1 MALSKLNFGPS
12 GPFFRSPANLAT
24 WIVGDVHGWREV
36 FERLL
41 HRIDFDFAR
50 DRLWLAGDLVNR
62 GPDSLGMVRR
72 ARELE
77 EQLGPRFA
85 CVLGNHDLHLLAEV
99 AGVARKKS
107 PQLEAFLAAKDAEA
121 LADWLRGRPLLHGE
135 GGHLLIHAG
144 LWPEWSL
151 FEAVTWARRLEELI
165 RKRKAG
171 RRLLDPKNVPAE
183 LAAEGRALFAF
194 TSLRMCT
201 AAGEACSFKGK
212 PEEAPPGCL
221 PWFAVPGRRSAGA
234 RIFFGH
240 WAALGLHL
248 GDGVVGLDS
257 GCAWGGSLTAC
268 RLEDGKIVQ
277 EPNRGI

>member
-1 MALSKLNFGPS
+1 MS
-12 GPFFRSPANLAT
+12 T
-24 WIVGDVHGWREV
+24 WIVGDIHGWSEV

-41 HRIDFDFAR
+41 RRLDFDFER

-72 ARELE
+72 AKELE
-77 EQLGPRFA
+77 ERLGERFA
-85 CVLGNHDLHLLAEV
+85 CVLGNHDLHLLAEA

-107 PQLEAFLAAKDAEA
+107 PHLEAFLAAKDCPE
-121 LADWLRGRPLLHGE
+121 LTDWLRHRSLAHREGDTLLV
-135 GGHLLIHAG
+135 HAG
-144 LWPEWSL
+144 LWPEWTL
-151 FEAVTWARRLEELI
+151 GEAMAWAARVERI
-165 RKRKAG
+165 VRKKKAG
-171 RRLLDPKNVPAE
+171 KKLLDPKDVPPA

-194 TSLRMCT
+194 TSLRTCT
-201 AAGEACSFKGK
+201 EAGEPCNFKGT
-212 PEEAPPGCL
+212 PDVAPPGCL

-248 GDGVVGLDS
+248 EAGVTGLDS
-257 GCAWGGSLTAC
+257 GCAWGGSLSAC

-277 EPNRGI
+277 EPNPAARRAD